1 MSVEAHDSR
10 LVRTIRRSLARWGWL
25 RGTPIVVVALATA
38 GAIVAVLWRFIPNR
52 LDVTTN
58 ALGYPTRFNF
68 NIFRQWYIYVL
79 LVFVFPGVTLCAY
92 AALRRLRRR
101 PHSSVARPDTSVPLA
116 DPRSGSAA
124 RGAAPLHVVT
134 RHSLRVGGVGLVLGL
149 ETSVALQN
157 HAPSTLALFVGTA
170 VAYWVAA
177 IALAFAA
184 RHWRRWHFDF
194 GSTLSLL
201 NSVGTVGCLL
211 GLYAVSRATQVSV
224 TTAHMVRK
232 VPWLP
237 GWMTAGLV
245 ASGLV
250 GLALFLRRTR
260 TAERIR
266 TAERW
271 MILIVAVPAAFI
283 VLHAHVLGDLGLY
296 SSFEDGQLLVG
307 AQQVLHGAFP
317 WRDIILAHG
326 VFSDSFVFIPGLAF
340 FEVSRWGAMAG
351 YYLLVEPLY
360 WLVLYGLVLY
370 LTRARWT
377 YALLLLTIV
386 VLDTSFLNGFLS
398 QVSARFL
405 PLPLVLGAF
414 AFLLRRPT
422 WPRAAVFTGS
432 LLALIVIT
440 PETLIFV
447 TAFVGVL
454 VVYELYTRDSARPFG
469 LATLPRLTRCAVT
482 AIAWTLLFVAWLAL
496 NNALDGFIF
505 YFKTFVPGH
514 ILQGIP
520 IEKTSDLVFQVGRY
534 VPVSLA
540 LLYLAAM
547 AVAMFTRHRPRVEDW
562 IASVLAISVILYY
575 AKFLGRADEGHLLQF
590 LAFTTPFL
598 VYVVYRLVDGAGS
611 WLADRHWRSPV
622 SATLG
627 TYAVV
632 GALVI
637 GVLVPSAGDLFDK
650 AQNAP
655 TSFDATAL
663 SNPTV
668 PRLGYSV
675 PGVVTQ
681 NAFTDLRKVIGVLG
695 GPHPRVWDFSNS
707 PADIYFFAGFKL
719 LTRYDNVSIAI
730 ERGTQQDV
738 VGELKKA
745 NPDVIVYNSLTGLT
759 VWDGLPN
766 MVRHYDVS
774 AWILRNYRPAVDYA
788 GFVLF
793 TRKSTLVPS
802 TSLSSLRLSAPVDF
816 SNLYT
821 DAVAPC
827 DWGFVPNFLAQ
838 RPGRGSA
845 SQAVAL
851 QALGRHVI
859 VEGRLTEPADPRFR
873 PVEVYL
879 TEGGVRIAT
888 GRISQNISVFVSGE
902 GFGFEIDA
910 PVISGQN
917 LGALSTWVRTANGAI
932 HRLPRW
938 DGRLDQVIGSIENQ
952 STVWEDRLNVPTGAA
967 TLHWLDLTS
976 ASGSAIP
983 PDGFG
988 LSLVNDHAHGIYFET
1003 RADAPRPFAVRLDNC
1018 SQWAAMAGAPAILVH
1033 SQRQSGLKLKFRR

>member
-1 MSVEAHDSR
+1 MSVEAHDNR
-10 LVRTIRRSLARWGWL
+10 LVRVIRRSRARWGWL
-25 RGTPIVVVALATA
+25 RGTPIVLVALATA
-38 GAIVAVLWRFIPNR
+38 GVIIAVLWRFLPNR

-58 ALGYPTRFNF
+58 ALGYPTRFDF

-79 LVFVFPGVTLCAY
+79 LVFVFPGSTLCAY

-101 PHSSVARPDTSVPLA
+101 PDSRVAKAKAGAPLS
-116 DPRSGSAA
+116 DRRSALSAE
-124 RGAAPLHVVT
+124 GAAPIHAVA
-134 RHSLRVGGVGLVLGL
+134 RHGLRVGGVGLVLGL
-149 ETSVALQN
+149 EVSIALQN
-157 HAPSTLALFVGTA
+157 HASSTLSLFVGTA

-177 IALAFAA
+177 IGLALAA
-184 RHWRRWHFDF
+184 RYWHRWHLDF

-201 NSVGTVGCLL
+201 NCIGTVGCLL

-224 TTAHMVRK
+224 ITAHMVRK

-237 GWMTAGLV
+237 GWLTAALV

-260 TAERIR
+260 TAERIA

-283 VLHAHVLGDLGLY
+283 VFHAHVAGDLGLY
-296 SSFEDGQLLVG
+296 FSFEHGQLLVG

-326 VFSDSFVFIPGLAF
+326 VFSDSFVYIPGLAF
-340 FEVSRWGAMAG
+340 FEVSRWGATAG

-377 YALLLLTIV
+377 YGLLLLTIA

-405 PLPLVLGAF
+405 PLPFVLGAF
-414 AFLLRRPT
+414 ALLLRRPT
-422 WPRAAVFTGS
+422 WPRAAAFTGS
-432 LLALIVIT
+432 LVALVVIT

-447 TAFVGVL
+447 AAFVAVL
-454 VVYELYTRDSARPFG
+454 VVYELYTRDTARPFG
-469 LATLPRLTRCAVT
+469 VAAFPRLTRCAAT
-482 AIAWTLLFVAWLAL
+482 GTAWTLLFIAWLAL

-505 YFKTFVPGH
+505 YFKTFVPAH
-514 ILQGIP
+514 ILEGIP
-520 IEKTSDLVFQVGRY
+520 IEPTSDLLFQVGRFL
-534 VPVSLA
+534 PISLA

-547 AVAMFTRHRPRVEDW
+547 TVVMYTRHRPRVEDW
-562 IASVLAISVILYY
+562 IASVLAIGVVLYY

-598 VYVVYRLVDGAGS
+598 LYVVYRLVDGAGS
-611 WLADRHWRSPV
+611 WVANRHWRSPI
-622 SATLG
+622 SAAFG

-637 GVLVPSAGDLFDK
+637 GVLVPSAGDLVDA

-655 TSFDATAL
+655 TRFHATAL
-663 SNPTV
+663 SVPAV
-668 PRLGYSV
+668 PRLGYTV

-681 NAFTDLRKVIGVLG
+681 NEFTDLRKVIEVLG
-695 GPHPRVWDFSNS
+695 GPQARVWDFSNS
-707 PADIYFFAGFKL
+707 PADVYFFAGFKL

-730 ERGTQQDV
+730 ERATQQDV
-738 VGELKKA
+738 INELKKA
-745 NPDVIVYNSLTGLT
+745 NPDIIVYNSLSGLT

-788 GFVLF
+788 GFVLY
-793 TRKSTLVPS
+793 TRKSTNVPS
-802 TSLSSLRLSAPVDF
+802 RALSNLQLAAPVDF

-838 RPGRGSA
+838 HPASGSA
-845 SQAVAL
+845 SQTVAL
-851 QALGRHVI
+851 QGLGRHVI
-859 VEGRLTEPADPRFR
+859 IQGRLAQPLDPKSR

-879 TEGGVRIAT
+879 SAGGVRIAT
-888 GRISQNISVFVSGE
+888 GRITENISASVSGE
-902 GFGFEIDA
+902 GFSFEIDA
-910 PVISGQN
+910 PVISGQQ
-917 LGALSTWVRTANGAI
+917 LGPLSTSVRTANGAI
-932 HRLPRW
+932 KRLPTW
-938 DGRLDQVIGSIENQ
+938 GAPPNVVGQIEDQR
-952 STVWEDRLNVPTGAA
+952 TVWEDRLNVPTNAA
-967 TLHWLDLTS
+967 SLHWLELTT
-976 ASGSAIP
+976 ASGSALAP
-983 PDGFG
+983 NQFG
-988 LSLVNDHAHGIYFET
+988 LSLVNDHAHGIYFAT
-1003 RADAPRPFAVRLDNC
+1003 RAGAPRPLTVRLDNC
-1018 SQWAAMAGAPAILVH
+1018 SQWAAMAGAPAILVQTDR
-1033 SQRQSGLKLKFRR
+1033 QRGLKLQFRR